1 MEIQEYK
8 MSAQERAATEQYVQ
22 RANREIFENKLPVQT
37 LGKDEFLK
45 ILLTQ
50 LAHQDPTAPMEDKE
64 FIAQMAQFSTLEQM
78 NSMARDFAQLTA
90 ILRGSEAQAA
100 LGKGVEIMDGE
111 GVIQGTV
118 KAVSRG
124 ADPEILVN
132 GAVYQWDQVTN
143 VFEE

>member
-1 MEIQEYK
+1 MEIREYRMSPQE
-8 MSAQERAATEQYVQ
+8 SAANEQYLQ
-22 RANREIFENKLPVQT
+22 RINREMFENKMPVQN

-78 NSMARDFAQLTA
+78 NSMARDFAQLKT
-90 ILRGSEAQAA
+90 ILKGSEAQAA
-100 LGKGVEIMDGE
+100 LGRGVELVDGE
-111 GVIQGTV
+111 NIVQGIV
-118 KAVSRG
+118 KAVSR
-124 ADPEILVN
+124 DDNPEILVN
-132 GAVYQWDQVTN
+132 GTMYQWDQVVS

>member
-1 MEIQEYK
+1 MEIREYK
-8 MSAQERAATEQYVQ
+8 MNPREQAANEQYIQ
-22 RANREIFENKLPVQT
+22 RVNKELFESKLPVQT

-78 NSMARDFAQLTA
+78 NSMARDFAQLKT
-90 ILRGSEAQAA
+90 ILTGSEAQSA
-100 LGKGVEIMDGE
+100 LGKGVELMDGE
-111 GVIQGTV
+111 NPVQGIV
-118 KAVSRG
+118 KAVSKG
-124 ADPEILVN
+124 DNPEILVN
-132 GAVYQWDQVTN
+132 GNFYQWDQVLS

>member
-8 MSAQERAATEQYVQ
+8 MSPQERAANEQYV
-22 RANREIFENKLPVQT
+22 RGANKEMFENKLPVQT

-78 NSMARDFAQLTA
+78 SGMARDFAQLKT
-90 ILRGSEAQAA
+90 ILKGSEAQAA
-100 LGKGVEIMDGE
+100 LGRGVELMDGE
-111 GVIQGTV
+111 GIVQGTV
-118 KAVSRG
+118 QAVSRG
-124 ADPEILVN
+124 EDPEIMVN
-132 GAVYQWDQVTN
+132 GTMYRWDQVSS
-143 VFEE
+143 VFGE

>member
-8 MSAQERAATEQYVQ
+8 MSPQEIAANEQYVR
-22 RANREIFENKLPVQT
+22 RANREIFENKMPVQT

-78 NSMARDFAQLTA
+78 SGMARDFAQLKT
-90 ILRGSEAQAA
+90 ILIGSEAQAS
-100 LGKGVEIMDGE
+100 LGKGVELVDGE
-111 GVIQGTV
+111 EIIQGTV

-124 ADPEILVN
+124 DNPEILVN
-132 GAVYQWDQVTN
+132 GSVYQWDQVTS
-143 VFEE
+143 VFAE

>member
-1 MEIQEYK
+1 MEIREYK
-8 MSAQERAATEQYVQ
+8 MSPRETAANEQYI
-22 RANREIFENKLPVQT
+22 RGINNELFANKMPVQT

-78 NSMARDFAQLTA
+78 NSMARDFTQLKT
-90 ILRGSEAQAA
+90 ILKGSEAQGA
-100 LGKGVEIMDGE
+100 LGKGVELIDGE
-111 GVIQGTV
+111 DVVQGIV
-118 KAVSRG
+118 KAVSRS
-124 ADPEILVN
+124 DNPEILVN
-132 GAVYQWDQVTN
+132 GNIYQWDQVLN

>member
-8 MSAQERAATEQYVQ
+8 MSPQEKAANDQYIRGV
-22 RANREIFENKLPVQT
+22 NKEIFANKMPAQT
-37 LGKDEFLK
+37 MGQDEFLK

-78 NSMARDFAQLTA
+78 NSMARDFAQLKT
-90 ILRGSEAQAA
+90 ILRGGEAQAA
-100 LGKGVEIMDGE
+100 LGRGVELVDGE
-111 GVIQGTV
+111 RIIQGTV

-124 ADPEILVN
+124 EEPEIMVN
-132 GAVYQWDQVTN
+132 GTVYQWDQVTS